1 MDTKIEMLPN
11 ERVIMSAGKDELTL
25 TSKRVRYHYSEIG
38 RSNFMSITLDS
49 VASCGLIVR
58 THPVLILLAII
69 AFIFGV
75 NQDNEPRLI
84 LIGLSLFLVVL
95 YFTSRK
101 TLIAIGS
108 NGGSSIEVPI
118 KGVSKANVIVFL
130 EAVERSKLRI
140 TQPES

>member
-25 TSKRVRYHYSEIG
+25 TSKRVRYHYSKIG
-38 RSNFMSITLDS
+38 RSNFVSITLDS

-58 THPVLILLAII
+58 TYPVLILLAII

-75 NQDNEPRLI
+75 NQNDEPRLI

-95 YFTSRK
+95 YFTSRQ
-101 TLIAIGS
+101 TLISIGS
-108 NGGSSIEVPI
+108 NGGGSIELPT